1 MLSGTVATW
10 ADRAVKDGMEE
21 GRLETWLD
29 RIIDAPSM
37 QAELEDH

>member
-1 MLSGTVATW
+1 
-10 ADRAVKDGMEE
+10 VKDGMEQ

-37 QAELEDH
+37 QAVLEDH